1 MRSSLAGK
9 VVRDPLSSAELRAF
23 AARAWHERG
32 YLCVSLD
39 EISDDFERQF
49 LLNLGARLYGSR
61 PREI

>member
-9 VVRDPLSSAELRAF
+9 VVRDPLARNELRAF

-49 LLNLGARLYGSR
+49 LTNIGARLYGSR
-61 PREI
+61 AR